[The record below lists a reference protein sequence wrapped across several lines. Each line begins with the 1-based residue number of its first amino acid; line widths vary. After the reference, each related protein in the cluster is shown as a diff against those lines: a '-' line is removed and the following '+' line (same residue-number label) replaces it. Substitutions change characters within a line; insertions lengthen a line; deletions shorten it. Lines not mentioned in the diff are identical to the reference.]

1 MEARID
7 VWVKKGGKQESL
19 WESVKHAEKREGVV
33 IRVNGA
39 KDYTAECVIKTE
51 DVKPSIADHVEEPKV
66 CLVTEKWQVKAT
78 KSHLELERLR
88 DILHRVV
95 KMREDIKKGVEV
107 VLWREKLLELAA
119 ERAKSLCLCGWDQ
132 RLCFGDEEWA
142 EFGVGVLESYESG
155 GENLDEAG
163 NSMQV
168 DNVEEGEWWCPGK
181 AMCDR
186 HAG

>member
-88 DILHRVV
+88 DILHRVA